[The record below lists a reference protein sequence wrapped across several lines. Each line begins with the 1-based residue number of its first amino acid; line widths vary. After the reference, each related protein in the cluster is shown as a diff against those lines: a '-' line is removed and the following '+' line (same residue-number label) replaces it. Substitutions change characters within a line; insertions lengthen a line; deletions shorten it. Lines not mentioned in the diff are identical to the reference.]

1 MKKNRWLLPAML
13 LLLIIVYAIDFHI
26 DVTGRDAF
34 TWMDPQQHFGFS
46 QSLLEGTRPYNDFE
60 VATVFPFF
68 VLPAV
73 AIDNSVAASLWTN
86 IFFAA
91 ILLLA
96 IHLLTR
102 ELKLQSPS
110 VLIAAV
116 VLCSP
121 LLLGLS
127 RSLYVEFSLAAVVA
141 IGFVL
146 WMKMLRTGRPG
157 YWWGFAALFY
167 LGMMTK
173 MTFPLF
179 FLAPA
184 ILCGVGLLARGEVK
198 KTATLA
204 LVLMLP
210 LLAAIGTFWAFF
222 PRAFEKYYLNWAN
235 TAMPIVRLIGP
246 SEPYSFDSLTYYF
259 FEIVRSLLLLLAP
272 LLLLALF
279 LPKWNIR
286 SLRLGDLATSRALL
300 WAWLL
305 SPMFCLIPQV
315 VKEPRHLA
323 PCVVPAVLLIFM
335 AIEALQRASL
345 RRAVVA
351 ITLLLA
357 VGQYALI
364 TSHALTVPYF
374 LDRPLRIGELQRQL
388 VQSDT
393 NEKAYRFTPGPF
405 TPPSI
410 RKDHW
415 HFNQSIL
422 LAGFGP
428 NEALALIW
436 AAQPA
441 VVIDLDTLSDASKV
455 SEKACYSEFNDL
467 SIMTALN
474 TYNRRCGWQ
483 EYHAP
488 FSSEIAVANADLLL
502 LKNEAAANWAERYP
516 GYREQFVFDLG
527 REQVL
532 ALRNSRPER
541 RSFRELY
548 ARQFLA
554 HSPDL
559 SEIDENTVAFDLRL
573 GANLRGDFAAAREV
587 AQQFPALSEPKVPRR
602 RIYYIPGS
610 GDLLHKHVEM
620 QIFRQ
625 QLRATPGR

>member
-13 LLLIIVYAIDFHI
+13 LLLVIIYAIDFHI
-26 DVTGRDAF
+26 DVRGRDAL
-34 TWMDPQQHFGFS
+34 TWMDPQQYFGFS
-46 QSLLEGTRPYNDFE
+46 QSLLEGSRPYNDFE
-60 VATVFPFF
+60 VASIFPFF
-68 VLPAV
+68 VVPAV

-86 IFFAA
+86 MFFALV
-91 ILLLA
+91 LLLA
-96 IHLLTR
+96 IHLLCR

-110 VLIAAV
+110 PLIAAV

-121 LLLGLS
+121 LLIGLS
-127 RSLYVEFSLAAVVA
+127 RSLYVEFSLAALVA
-141 IGFVL
+141 IGFLL
-146 WMKMLRTGRPG
+146 WLKMLRTEQPG
-157 YWWGFAALFY
+157 YWWGFAACFY
-167 LGMMTK
+167 LGMLTK

-179 FLAPA
+179 FLLPA

-198 KTATLA
+198 KTGTLA
-204 LVLMLP
+204 LVLVAP
-210 LLAAIGTFWAFF
+210 LLAAVGTFWIFF

-246 SEPYSFDSLTYYF
+246 SELLSFDSFTYYF
-259 FEIVRSLLLLLAP
+259 LEIVRSLLLLLTP

-279 LPKWNIR
+279 LPKCNIR
-286 SLRLGDLATSRALL
+286 SLRLSDLAGSRALL

-357 VGQYALI
+357 VGQYALV
-364 TSHALTVPYF
+364 TSHAITVPYF

-393 NEKAYRFTPGPF
+393 NDQAYRFTPGPF
-405 TPPSI
+405 I
-410 RKDHW
+410 KDHW

-428 NEALALIW
+428 NEALALSW
-436 AAQPA
+436 AAHPA
-441 VVIDLDTLSDASKV
+441 VVIDLETLSDASKV
-455 SEKACYSEFNDL
+455 SEDACYSEFNDL

-474 TYNRRCGWQ
+474 TYNRRCGWH
-483 EYHAP
+483 EYHTP
-488 FSSEIAVANADLLL
+488 FSSGRAVANADLLL
-502 LKNEAAANWAERYP
+502 LKNEAAVNWMQRYP
-516 GYREQFVFDLG
+516 EYREQFVFDLG
-527 REQVL
+527 GEEVL
-532 ALRNSRPER
+532 VLRNSRPER

-554 HSPDL
+554 RHPDL

-573 GANLRGDFAAAREV
+573 GANLRGDFAAARQV
-587 AQQFPALSEPKVPRR
+587 VKQFPALSEPKVRRR

-620 QIFRQ
+620 QIFRALLSQ
-625 QLRATPGR
+625 PPGR

>member
-1 MKKNRWLLPAML
+1 MEKNRWLLPAML
-13 LLLIIVYAIDFHI
+13 LLLIVVYAIDFHI
-26 DVTGRDAF
+26 DVRGRDAF
-34 TWMDPQQHFGFS
+34 TWMDPQQYFGFS

-60 VATVFPFF
+60 VATIFPFF

-73 AIDNSVAASLWTN
+73 AVHNSVAAALWTN
-86 IFFAA
+86 LLFAA

-110 VLIAAV
+110 PLIAMV

-127 RSLYVEFSLAAVVA
+127 RSLYVEFSLAALVA
-141 IGFVL
+141 VGFVL
-146 WMKMLRTGRPG
+146 WLKMLRTGQPG

-179 FLAPA
+179 FLLPA

-198 KTATLA
+198 KTGTLA
-204 LVLMLP
+204 LVLVLP
-210 LLAAIGTFWAFF
+210 LLTAIGTFWIFF
-222 PRAFEKYYLNWAN
+222 PRAFDKYYLNWAN
-235 TAMPIVRLIGP
+235 TAMPIVSLIGP
-246 SEPYSFDSLTYYF
+246 SEPFSFDSFTYYF
-259 FEIVRSLLLLLAP
+259 LEIARSLLLLLAP
-272 LLLLALF
+272 LLFLALF

-286 SLRLGDLATSRALL
+286 SFRLSDLAGSRALL

-335 AIEALQRASL
+335 AIEGVQRVSL

-357 VGQYALI
+357 VGQYALV

-393 NEKAYRFTPGPF
+393 NGQAYRFTPGPV
-405 TPPSI
+405 I
-410 RKDHW
+410 KDHW

-428 NEALALIW
+428 NEALALSW
-436 AAQPA
+436 AAHPA
-441 VVIDLDTLSDASKV
+441 VVIDLETLSDPRSV
-455 SEKACYSEFNDL
+455 SEDACYREFNDL
-467 SIMTALN
+467 SILTVLN
-474 TYNRRCGWQ
+474 TYNRRCGWH
-483 EYHAP
+483 EYHSP
-488 FSSEIAVANADLLL
+488 FSSERAVANADLLL
-502 LKNEAAANWAERYP
+502 LKNEAAVNWVERYP
-516 GYREQFVFDLG
+516 GYREQFVFDFG
-527 REQVL
+527 GEEVL
-532 ALRNSRPER
+532 VLRNSRPER

-548 ARQFLA
+548 ARQFLTR
-554 HSPDL
+554 SPDL
-559 SEIDENTVAFDLRL
+559 SEIEENTVAFDLRL
-573 GANLRGDFAAAREV
+573 CANLRGDLAAARDV
-587 AQQFPALSEPKVPRR
+587 AQQFPAVSEPKVPRDEIKRHDCTKCWHICNSIDSMIDRKLR
-602 RIYYIPGS
+602 RPWTFL
-610 GDLLHKHVEM
+610 DV
-620 QIFRQ
+620 
-625 QLRATPGR
+625 